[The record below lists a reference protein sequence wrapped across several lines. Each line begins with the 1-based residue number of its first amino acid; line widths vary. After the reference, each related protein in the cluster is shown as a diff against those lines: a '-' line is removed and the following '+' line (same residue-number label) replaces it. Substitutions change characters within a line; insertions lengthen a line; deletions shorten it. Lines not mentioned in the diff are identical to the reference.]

1 MVTTATKK
9 WRKSA
14 DTLQK
19 NSGDQKAVAVIR
31 DVADKMDRAVG
42 QPVKQASVKKTEK
55 QEIKKIVKSG
65 VKKIVKA
72 VAKKTAAPK
81 APGVDLA
88 KKVLGLGKSEAPVQ
102 KELPP
107 WEAQF
112 RTASPVAHPAAPAVP
127 KAIVEQRAESGQQAS
142 TTGISMSDAARR
154 LSTPA
159 VFSPATPAVVK
170 NGDGT
175 LNFGAMIGNR

>member
-1 MVTTATKK
+1 MKK
-9 WRKSA
+9 AIAAKIIA
-14 DTLQK
+14 AAK
-19 NSGDQKAVAVIR
+19 
-31 DVADKMDRAVG
+31 
-42 QPVKQASVKKTEK
+42 PPKTEK

-81 APGVDLA
+81 DAGVEMA
-88 KKVLGLGKSEAPVQ
+88 KKVLGLGKKDPVDTSR
-102 KELPP
+102 EPPP

-112 RTASPVAHPAAPAVP
+112 RVASVRPEASSVGAAVKPAHPAAPSVP
-127 KAIVEQRAESGQQAS
+127 KAISEQRAEAIPQVSAG
-142 TTGISMSDAARR
+142 GISMADAARR
-154 LSTPA
+154 LSTPS
-159 VFSPATPAVVK
+159 VFTPAAPAVVK